1 MAGNSMSEVSFKAF
15 NGQFNIDQAEGIVE
29 CFVAAIGNKD
39 SVGDVVISGAFTES
53 LKRRKPR
60 VVWGHSWND
69 PIGKVLEIYEVPSND
84 PRLPGKMKQAG
95 VGGLYAKVQF
105 NLATEKGREAF
116 ASVAFFGHEQ
126 EWSIGYK
133 TIQASFDPNMQ
144 ANILKEVELYEVS
157 PVLHGAN
164 QLTSTLSVKSDEAEK
179 GHMPMGMRMPGFGP
193 QQEPKLVVVRLE
205 DDDDNEERDLFAEG
219 EAGPISDEQRNALEM
234 ELMSRSS
241 EPIKILSATEN
252 SAIFVRK
259 IGDSKLM
266 YRIAYHFDEGQRE
279 FMFGKPERLTGA
291 AEARVSG
298 TTVIPSQMPGMPM
311 AVKPGMSVPMQ
322 PTQMLMQKFDAEKS
336 LDFSESGDDKL
347 QTIIDMLSQLIPA
360 DEKSDWSAHE
370 QPEEFSVFL
379 KTEQIYEAKQLLDP
393 VLDYHRLEWT
403 IDDEGIHVT
412 TPVDGETLD
421 ALRSARSN
429 IYSHF
434 GRGSLG
440 KAVGASEKSGAPY
453 HQEVKALGG
462 KLGSRIG
469 GGLRS
474 AGPGMSFVD
483 ITGTVDADVDGIV
496 FEGKPG
502 LERPIIPRFV
512 VPKELAR
519 KLSKLTVGDAMSIE
533 KQRRAGNTNIQFD
546 ENRLRSLI
554 RDLGEDPSVLARMS
568 DDGGLPDV
576 ANKPAMRSMSSMSDA
591 DLQREWDANK
601 PYSPGPGVIGMNP
614 MLEDGKVARRREILK
629 EMRKRGMEPEG
640 GIPANIALGEVFER
654 ARGDFDRLKPSGK
667 PTYSRVDTSEVL
679 RGKPGSRSSTGR
691 PEIGIDIVRPSRE
704 EQQLY
709 DIQSQIDQVQ
719 KEIDAWTRGMGSYE
733 RRDGTVINVRE
744 ADEYRAEKAK
754 EKLAKLQKRLEDVQ
768 AEIDYKRTSQ
778 KERAD
783 EAVRP
788 LTADETQRME
798 ELRKKLIDPRTGKPR
813 SKQERLYQ
821 YRRYLDDYWKRRL
834 EAERTDVSLRYS
846 DFNGGDFEQWDEQFK
861 RQLRE
866 LRALERR
873 ERGGLP
879 ISRGYRDPILDNL
892 PAQPRRWGPE
902 PLMGSRSSSGS
913 RSKSYSPA
921 DEIFSL
927 AKELSGMNDAYRDAK
942 IGERASL
949 WKEISAVDKKYTDS
963 IDKLHDE
970 IGVSGLHEESRRL
983 RDAANTSDDK
993 FDQQAL
999 MSRAKFIDDNL
1010 IPWFKKLDEKKRR
1023 MAVSAGSRSYSGP
1036 TVNGATLPTWDELSS
1051 MRRINGPT
1059 GLNKGYWFKD
1069 DATGRT
1075 FFAKLG
1081 RSDGHAQ
1088 SEAAAAAI
1096 YRVAGSGV
1104 PTKAVIKG
1112 EGGRLWVI
1120 SEKLENLGDSSS
1132 PSSEVQ
1138 AIARMDMG
1146 LDMLL
1151 QNRDGWSGG
1160 SNKLL
1165 DPNGTMYTIDTGGAG
1180 IYRAQGGDKY
1190 PPFSPDAPWEDVAT
1204 MIYRPGA
1211 SWQHI
1216 SKLFGRVSNDD
1227 FLQAMRQVDSINLV
1241 EADKAMKEVGT
1252 PDSMRKVFIDT
1263 IAARQKI
1270 ARDYIDE
1277 FSQFDPNARVEV
1289 AGSKVRPGGSP
1300 VLAGSRSRQPSS
1312 EERLQFTYPTYNVEL
1327 TRPPKASDFI
1337 TPRGFSKDNFFD
1349 NFSLW
1354 AYQNSNLSDEDIAGV
1369 YYDIVDALSDYVS
1382 NLEPR
1387 RGGAS
1392 GRGTI
1397 ELLNRGRPNLPGFL
1411 QDKIND
1417 VRAGRP
1423 GTFRRERDGRPVV
1436 PRGYGDGTRS
1446 RASDRRAVDE
1456 VLATPAVEAPVDE
1469 QRGTSG
1475 NTRSGMRSS
1484 SDWGKFTYVKPKID
1498 WARPEKEKDGVLQWE
1513 GSMGSKLYVVQ
1524 LPTTGQWVAWESPLD
1539 FSDPDSQ
1546 DTQYEDP
1553 IELGSHFNID
1563 GAIDFL
1569 RSRERENR
1577 RQAQFNQRF
1586 KEQFDAAERGAQGM
1600 RSRTSNASRG
1610 SFSIEDTDAQLN
1622 KYIQDWFDVV
1632 DGRTEVDDPAKKK
1645 KIRDLY
1651 FAAKNE
1657 LERRKKNKRNSA
1669 DVAEGRFGTNSPGMR
1684 SRASDRR
1691 AVDEFLGT
1699 EPGTGSVMEERRRID
1714 FTRPD
1719 DEFDNIREWLGSS
1732 GAVLQIE
1739 EQDDGSFVARVLKE
1753 SDSSDDIELLSEDI
1767 FSSEG
1772 EAKRY
1777 LNREYSALS
1786 RRSAPSATKP
1796 RSIDAEPKDTG
1807 SDDFDPADAV
1817 GEREAIQRVAE
1828 IDFFATLVDTSRFG
1842 TRAFTDAEFEQF
1854 VRTGVIPSGKEQVH
1868 EAAIRRYDLVSNDA
1882 DAQRR
1887 LGLRSSS
1894 APVTGRQLSDRQ
1906 MVNRD
1911 DRGKIIPETNL
1922 DGVLADRED
1931 KLNKRLRELG
1941 FSDDEITQL
1950 VGGGMRSRSKSG
1962 KKKQP
1967 SRKLTPEQV
1976 RISQEQKLR
1985 SKKVPGKRK
1994 DGPTKQEWGFR
2005 SRSQG
2010 DTPRFMTGDGFNSDI
2025 PSVAAYAAA
2034 RRAST
2039 SRRGGGMRSR
2049 SEDVK
2054 TGRTE
2059 IAGEATFFKQIL
2071 DSLPKE
2077 ISAARTAGDTATAKA
2092 LGELAEIMRRQKS
2105 GEVGPKRTNAG
2116 AIYLT
2121 QAEADSIIDALMF
2134 VLDRQSSTGGSRAPL
2149 FSQLI
2154 DLLASAALST
2164 FIDKATPEI
2173 HDRFIMRENSEGRMV
2188 KIPISR

>member
-179 GHMPMGMRMPGFGP
+179 GHMPMGMHMPAFGP

-205 DDDDNEERDLFAEG
+205 DDDDDNEERDLFAEG

-252 SAIFVRK
+252 SAVFVRK

-311 AVKPGMSVPMQ
+311 TVKPGMSVPMQ

-360 DEKSDWSAHE
+360 DEKSDWSAYE

-568 DDGGLPDV
+568 DDGGLPDA

-601 PYSPGPGVIGMNP
+601 PYNPGPSVIGMNP

-629 EMRKRGMEPEG
+629 EMRKRGIEPEG

-654 ARGDFDRLKPSGK
+654 ARGDFNRLKPSGK
-667 PTYSRVDTSEVL
+667 PGYSRADRADVL
-679 RGKPGSRSSTGR
+679 RGQPGMRSRPGR
-691 PEIGIDIVRPSRE
+691 FPLGENRPPLGGRVQPIGIDIVRPSRE
-704 EQQLY
+704 EQKLY
-709 DIQSQIDQVQ
+709 DIQSQMDQVQ
-719 KEIDAWTRGMGSYE
+719 KEIDAWTRGIGSYE
-733 RRDGTVINVRE
+733 RRDGTVINVRQ

-768 AEIDYKRTSQ
+768 AEIDYKRRSQ

-783 EAVRP
+783 EAIRP

-798 ELRKKLIDPRTGKPR
+798 ELRKKLIDPRTGRPR
-813 SKQERLYQ
+813 SKQGRMREYED
-821 YRRYLDDYWKRRL
+821 YLRNYWKRRL
-834 EAERTDVSLRYS
+834 EDEKRDISLQYS
-846 DFNGGDFEQWDEQFK
+846 DFNGGDFEQWDESFK

-873 ERGGLP
+873 DQESKLP
-879 ISRGYRDPILDNL
+879 
-892 PAQPRRWGPE
+892 
-902 PLMGSRSSSGS
+902 SGS
-913 RSKSYSPA
+913 RSKPESQ
-921 DEIFSL
+921 
-927 AKELSGMNDAYRDAK
+927 
-942 IGERASL
+942 
-949 WKEISAVDKKYTDS
+949 DS
-963 IDKLHDE
+963 
-970 IGVSGLHEESRRL
+970 
-983 RDAANTSDDK
+983 
-993 FDQQAL
+993 
-999 MSRAKFIDDNL
+999 DNL
-1010 IPWFKKLDEKKRR
+1010 
-1023 MAVSAGSRSYSGP
+1023 
-1036 TVNGATLPTWDELSS
+1036 
-1051 MRRINGPT
+1051 
-1059 GLNKGYWFKD
+1059 
-1069 DATGRT
+1069 
-1075 FFAKLG
+1075 
-1081 RSDGHAQ
+1081 
-1088 SEAAAAAI
+1088 
-1096 YRVAGSGV
+1096 
-1104 PTKAVIKG
+1104 
-1112 EGGRLWVI
+1112 
-1120 SEKLENLGDSSS
+1120 
-1132 PSSEVQ
+1132 
-1138 AIARMDMG
+1138 
-1146 LDMLL
+1146 
-1151 QNRDGWSGG
+1151 
-1160 SNKLL
+1160 
-1165 DPNGTMYTIDTGGAG
+1165 
-1180 IYRAQGGDKY
+1180 
-1190 PPFSPDAPWEDVAT
+1190 
-1204 MIYRPGA
+1204 
-1211 SWQHI
+1211 
-1216 SKLFGRVSNDD
+1216 
-1227 FLQAMRQVDSINLV
+1227 
-1241 EADKAMKEVGT
+1241 
-1252 PDSMRKVFIDT
+1252 
-1263 IAARQKI
+1263 
-1270 ARDYIDE
+1270 
-1277 FSQFDPNARVEV
+1277 
-1289 AGSKVRPGGSP
+1289 RPGGRPSWWIEP
-1300 VLAGSRSRQPSS
+1300 LVGNGSIR
-1312 EERLQFTYPTYNVEL
+1312 
-1327 TRPPKASDFI
+1327 
-1337 TPRGFSKDNFFD
+1337 
-1349 NFSLW
+1349 
-1354 AYQNSNLSDEDIAGV
+1354 
-1369 YYDIVDALSDYVS
+1369 
-1382 NLEPR
+1382 
-1387 RGGAS
+1387 
-1392 GRGTI
+1392 
-1397 ELLNRGRPNLPGFL
+1397 
-1411 QDKIND
+1411 
-1417 VRAGRP
+1417 
-1423 GTFRRERDGRPVV
+1423 
-1436 PRGYGDGTRS
+1436 
-1446 RASDRRAVDE
+1446 
-1456 VLATPAVEAPVDE
+1456 
-1469 QRGTSG
+1469 RGTSG

-1524 LPTTGQWVAWESPLD
+1524 LPTTGEWLAWESPFD
-1539 FSDPDSQ
+1539 FISDPDSQ
-1546 DTQYEDP
+1546 DAQYEDP
-1553 IELGSHFNID
+1553 IELGRHFNID

-1586 KEQFDAAERGAQGM
+1586 KEDFDAAERGRQ
-1600 RSRTSNASRG
+1600 
-1610 SFSIEDTDAQLN
+1610 
-1622 KYIQDWFDVV
+1622 
-1632 DGRTEVDDPAKKK
+1632 
-1645 KIRDLY
+1645 
-1651 FAAKNE
+1651 
-1657 LERRKKNKRNSA
+1657 
-1669 DVAEGRFGTNSPGMR
+1669 GMR
-1684 SRASDRR
+1684 SRASDKR
-1691 AVDEFLGT
+1691 AVDEFLST

-1719 DEFDNIREWLGSS
+1719 DAFDNIREWLGSS
-1732 GAVLQIE
+1732 GAILQIE

-1786 RRSAPSATKP
+1786 RRSSPSTTKP
-1796 RSIDAEPKDTG
+1796 RSIDAEPKDTRG
-1807 SDDFDPADAV
+1807 DDFDAADAV

-1922 DGVLADRED
+1922 DSVLADRED

-1950 VGGGMRSRSKSG
+1950 VGSGMRSRSKSG

-2010 DTPRFMTGDGFNSDI
+2010 DTPRFITGDGFNSDI